1 VAGSTNAQDK
11 PIAIGATVTRD
22 HRRAGSRLERPERDS
37 AATVSVPAE
46 LRFVE
51 VARSAVRAGLVGSG
65 CDSGCERDL
74 QLATDELASV
84 LIVAADY
91 PGQLRLTVT
100 HDETDVYVRM
110 LVPASPARGTPGMG
124 DLTRLLLDAAVESYE
139 IAIKD
144 DQLLGVLQ
152 RALVDANQR

>member
-1 VAGSTNAQDK
+1 
-11 PIAIGATVTRD
+11 
-22 HRRAGSRLERPERDS
+22 
-37 AATVSVPAE
+37 
-46 LRFVE
+46 
-51 VARSAVRAGLVGSG
+51 
-65 CDSGCERDL
+65 
-74 QLATDELASV
+74 
-84 LIVAADY
+84 
-91 PGQLRLTVT
+91 
-100 HDETDVYVRM
+100 M